1 MRCLHDYLSTVDGF
15 LVTYMNIG
23 SDMHHMDESIKNTT
37 ACHQVQCHECAYVV
51 EVPALFHRQRA
62 HCPRCHYVITTYYQN
77 MTQKLVAFSL
87 ASLIFM
93 VAALCFKFLS
103 FSANGQYHAIN
114 ITGSIEA
121 LADNDYLGLA
131 ILQSAVI
138 LVLPSTILLCLLYL
152 LIPVLFG
159 KKPKH
164 AAPLLKLIFT
174 LRPWTMVEI
183 FLVAVLVS
191 LVKIMSMADIGIGL
205 SFYAYAL
212 FAISMTAMLMY
223 LDQHQLYIL
232 TSCELPAPP
241 KPRPASH
248 SIQTTWALL
257 VTSIMFY
264 IPANTLPIM
273 HTNILGDDQ
282 PSTILGGVV
291 TLWKMGSYPI
301 AAIIFIASILVPVG
315 KLAILCWLNYSVQT
329 DYYGGQKTRMVGYR
343 ITEFIGRWSMID
355 VFVVAILVSLIQLG
369 NIMSIYPGYA
379 ALAFCTVVILT
390 MLAAFSFDTK
400 LIWSEQ

>member
-1 MRCLHDYLSTVDGF
+1 
-15 LVTYMNIG
+15 
-23 SDMHHMDESIKNTT
+23 MDESIRVTT
-37 ACHQVQCHECAYVV
+37 ACHQVKCHECAFQVD
-51 EVPALFHRQRA
+51 VPPLAHRQRA
-62 HCPRCHYVITTYYQN
+62 HCPRCHYVITTHYQN

-87 ASLIFM
+87 AALSFL

-103 FSANGQYHAIN
+103 FSASGQYHAID
-114 ITGSIEA
+114 ILGSIEA
-121 LADNDYLGLA
+121 LAENDNLVLA

-138 LVLPSTILLCLLYL
+138 LVLPITILLSLLYL
-152 LIPVLFG
+152 LIPVLCG
-159 KKPKH
+159 KKPKN
-164 AAPLLKLIFT
+164 AAPILKLIFI

-212 FAISMTAMLMY
+212 FAICMTATLMY
-223 LDQHQLYIL
+223 LDKHQLYIL
-232 TSCELPAPP
+232 TSCALPASP
-241 KPRPASH
+241 KPRSASH
-248 SIQTTWALL
+248 SIQTTWALII
-257 VTSIMFY
+257 TSILFY

-273 HTNILGDDQ
+273 HTDILGSDQ
-282 PSTILGGVV
+282 PSTILGGVI

-301 AAIIFIASILVPVG
+301 AAIIFIASILVPVA
-315 KLAILCWLNYSVQT
+315 KIAILCWLNYSVQS
-329 DYYGGQKTRMVGYR
+329 DYSGHQKTRMLGYR

-369 NIMSIYPGYA
+369 NIMSIHPGYA

-400 LIWSEQ
+400 LIWSKQ